1 MLAGGTDALYRRIL
15 AAPHRPFARIAV
27 YDGNNNLLTN
37 FSYGERGQYNNR
49 DGSLVFYSASV
60 QATLTSRVARNLTF
74 TCHEDLYPELETDL
88 LAPYG
93 NIIRAWRGV
102 ETGDGDVKYAWQVF
116 GGRIQDPVY
125 DSASETLQVQCAD
138 FAADVIDN
146 GFLTPHNSAPGT
158 LCTLQMQ
165 SLIREG
171 YPAASFGPSDSFDAV
186 MPQLTWESDR
196 GGALDEIG
204 QSLGAFWYPL
214 ADERFVIRTVPWTVP
229 GAPVI
234 TFRDGDG
241 GMITRFRVGR
251 SRSDVYNAIAVTGER
266 ADGSEPVYAV
276 SQDFDPNSPTR
287 VTGTF
292 GQRTR
297 QAHLQT
303 PVSQGQVQQVAND
316 LLKSSKALTES
327 WDLEIIPDASL
338 ELGDVIGIEAKR
350 RTGVIQ
356 VISGFN
362 LPLDLGGG
370 GMSLQLR
377 SQVPGLTDV
386 D

>member
-1 MLAGGTDALYRRIL
+1 MMLPGGTDPLYRRVL
-15 AAPHRPFARIAV
+15 AGPRRPWTRIAV
-27 YDGNNNLLTN
+27 YDGDNNLLTT
-37 FSYGERGQYNNR
+37 FKYGKRGQFNTR
-49 DGSLVFYSASV
+49 DGSLVFYSGAV
-60 QATLTSRVARNLTF
+60 QATLTSRVSRNLTF

-93 NIIRAWRGV
+93 NIIRVWAGV
-102 ETGDGDVKYAWQVF
+102 ELGDGDTHYSWQVF
-116 GGRIQDPVY
+116 GGRIQDPVF
-125 DSASETLQVQCAD
+125 DSASGTLQVQCSD

-146 GFLTPHNSAPGT
+146 GFLTPKNSSVGT

-171 YPAASFGPSDSFDAV
+171 YPAASFGPSDTFGAV

-196 GGALDEIG
+196 GAALDEIG

-214 ADERFVIRTVPWTVP
+214 ADERFVIRTVPWTQP
-229 GAPVI
+229 GTPVV
-234 TFRDGDG
+234 TLRTGDG
-241 GMITRFRVGR
+241 GHITRFRVGR

-266 ADGSEPVYAV
+266 ADGSEPVYAT
-276 SQDFDPNSPTR
+276 SLDFDPTSPTR
-287 VTGTF
+287 VNGTF

-303 PVSQGQVQQVAND
+303 PVSSGQVQQVAND
-316 LLKSSKALTES
+316 LLRSSKALTES
-327 WDLEIIPDASL
+327 WSLEIIPDASL
-338 ELGDVIGIEAKR
+338 ELGDVIGIEAKG
-350 RTGVIQ
+350 RTGVVQ
-356 VISGFN
+356 VVSGFS
-362 LPLDLGGG
+362 LPIDLSS
-370 GMSLQLR
+370 GMAVQLR